1 MRFNYKYK
9 YLIIIILL
17 ISGYFLLFF
26 STALNNQ
33 SFCIFKNITGIP
45 CPSCGSTR
53 ATLLLFHGEFG
64 KSISINPFGIITNLL
79 ILLSIVWMVMD
90 IILSRDTFLPFLKKT
105 WDFRIQ
111 LIIILIVVAN
121 WIWNIVKEI

>member
-1 MRFNYKYK
+1 MRFNYKY
-9 YLIIIILL
+9 LFIIILL

-26 STALNNQ
+26 SNALNNQ
-33 SFCIFKNITGIP
+33 SFCIFKNITGFP

-64 KSISINPFGIITNLL
+64 KSIFINPFGIITNLL

-90 IILSRDTFLPFLKKT
+90 IIKSRDTFLQFLKKT

-111 LIIILIVVAN
+111 LLVLLIVVAN
-121 WIWNIVKEI
+121 WIWNIAKGL